1 MSETGVDKSKINL
14 LSFTGKIKI
23 LHMSWLAFFIS
34 FVVWFNF
41 APLMASI
48 RETFGLSDQQ
58 VKLLLILNVALTIPA
73 RIIIGMLVDKY
84 GPKITFSVLLA
95 LSGSICFL
103 FAFADSYEKLTIYRF
118 LLGFVGAGFVIGIRL
133 VSEWFPANQVGT
145 AEGIYGG
152 WGNFGSAGAAMA
164 LPTIALWVGGDDG
177 WRWAIA
183 ATGLLALIFSF
194 IFYFSVS
201 NNPKGTTYFRPRN
214 LGAMEVTSKG
224 DFFLYCLMT
233 APLYLALGVLAWK
246 IGPANLNIFSKVE
259 TSVIYL
265 SLLMMYAYQVLQIFR
280 INRSLFAANARPIP
294 EIHRYKF
301 KQVAVLDLAYM
312 VTFGSELA
320 VISMLP
326 LYFFDTFRES
336 LGLSMTQSALIASVF
351 AGLNL
356 IMRPAG
362 GIISDK
368 FGRKKSL
375 VFILAGLA
383 MGYFLM
389 SRIDASWSIPA
400 AIGAMIIASVFV
412 NAGNGAVYAVVPLV
426 KRRLTGQVAGMAG
439 AYGNVGGVTFLTVLS
454 FVSSQTFFI
463 TIACAAMVV
472 FLIALLVLE
481 EPRGF
486 IYEENEDGSI
496 EKIAVGAH

>member
-1 MSETGVDKSKINL
+1 MSATGVDQSKINL
-14 LSFTGKIKI
+14 FSFTGKMKI

-41 APLMASI
+41 APLMVSI
-48 RETFGLSDQQ
+48 RETFGLSDQE

-73 RIIIGMLVDKY
+73 RIMIGMLVDKY

-95 LSGSICFL
+95 AAGALCFL
-103 FAFADSYEKLTIYRF
+103 FAFAESFEKLAIYRF

-133 VSEWFPANQVGT
+133 VSEWFPAKQVGT

-152 WGNFGSAGAAMA
+152 WGNFGSAAAAMA
-164 LPTIALWVGGDDG
+164 LPTIALWIGGDNG
-177 WRWAIA
+177 WRWAVSI
-183 ATGLLALIFSF
+183 TGALALLFSF

-201 NNPKGTTYFRPRN
+201 NNPKGTTYFRPKN
-214 LGAMEVTSKG
+214 IGAMEVTSKG
-224 DFFLYCLMT
+224 DFYLYCLMT
-233 APLYLALGVLAWK
+233 VPLYLALGVLAWK
-246 IGPANLNIFSKVE
+246 IGPANLHIFSSIE
-259 TSVIYL
+259 TSIIYL
-265 SLLMMYAYQVLQIFR
+265 TLLVMYAYQVLQIYR
-280 INRSLFAANARPIP
+280 INKGLFAANAKPVP

-326 LYFFDTFRES
+326 LFFFDTFRES
-336 LGLSMTQSALIASVF
+336 VGLSITESALIASIF

-362 GIISDK
+362 GIFSDK

-383 MGYFLM
+383 VGYFLM
-389 SRIDASWSIPA
+389 GQIDKSWSIPA
-400 AIGAMIIASVFV
+400 AIGVMIIASLFV
-412 NAGNGAVYAVVPLV
+412 NAGNGAVYAIVPLV

-439 AYGNVGGVTFLTVLS
+439 AYGNVGGVAFLTVLS
-454 FVSSQTFFI
+454 FVSSQVFFI
-463 TIACAAMVV
+463 TIACVSVTV
-472 FLIALLVLE
+472 FLIAMFALE
-481 EPRGF
+481 EPKGF
-486 IYEENEDGSI
+486 MYEENDDGSI
-496 EKIAVGAH
+496 EKIKLH